1 MARSFEEEAKAI
13 AAEEKKLA
21 DRRKALAERQQLH
34 MAKLVEK
41 SSLGKVAAD
50 RFEAFLSTLDK
61 VGIDEAERRLA
72 GT

>member
-1 MARSFEEEAKAI
+1 MARSFEDEAKAI

-41 SSLGKVAAD
+41 SSLGRMAVE
-50 RFEAFLSTLDK
+50 RLEAFLATLDK
-61 VGIDEAERRLA
+61 VGVEEAERRLA